1 MCIKGVEIFE
11 THKDMKVKLPYREPE
26 LFVLNALLEACVL
39 SGSTAEGN
47 TPSYEDDGY
56 IEP

>member
-1 MCIKGVEIFE
+1 
-11 THKDMKVKLPYREPE
+11 MKVKLPYREPE